1 MKYLKIW
8 TNFRELIE
16 PLNKE
21 EKGTLFDAMLNYA
34 ETGEIPELEGNER
47 FLFPV
52 AKQMIDMACEKNES
66 LRQNGLKGGRPK
78 TKQNQTEPNETNE
91 NQTEPEKA
99 YKEKKRKEIESKDN
113 IIPSLPPL
121 LDDDEAHR
129 IQGDHDKVLD
139 AAQNAGINLNRIV
152 TARLIDLY
160 GQYGLEKML
169 GAIETCA
176 RYAAPNLAY
185 LEAVLKGSPK
195 KAKPKVNAQDYD
207 QRSYEEVSDEIMADQ
222 IREMEEWLKQS
233 G

>member
-78 TKQNQTEPNETNE
+78 AKQNQTEPNETNE

-99 YKEKKRKEIESKDN
+99 YKEKKR
-113 IIPSLPPL
+113 
-121 LDDDEAHR
+121 
-129 IQGDHDKVLD
+129 
-139 AAQNAGINLNRIV
+139 NR
-152 TARLIDLY
+152 
-160 GQYGLEKML
+160 K
-169 GAIETCA
+169 
-176 RYAAPNLAY
+176 
-185 LEAVLKGSPK
+185 
-195 KAKPKVNAQDYD
+195 
-207 QRSYEEVSDEIMADQ
+207 
-222 IREMEEWLKQS
+222 
-233 G
+233 